1 MHWLTEALSHD
12 HAKEAQ
18 GRSERVECVWEALA
32 CSPPCTNTNGDPCAR
47 RAVTDQNPAGRIAS
61 TSLVLWSACGQ
72 QK

>member
-1 MHWLTEALSHD
+1 MFSKIRVDVATVLPKKKKEVTVMHWLTEALSHD

-47 RAVTDQNPAGRIAS
+47 
-61 TSLVLWSACGQ
+61 
-72 QK
+72 